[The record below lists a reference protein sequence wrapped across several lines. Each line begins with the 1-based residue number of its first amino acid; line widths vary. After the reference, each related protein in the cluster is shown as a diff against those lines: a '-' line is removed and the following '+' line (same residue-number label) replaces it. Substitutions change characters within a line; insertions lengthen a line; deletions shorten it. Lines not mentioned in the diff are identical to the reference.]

1 MLHFAIHAV
10 AILSPLVP
18 DKEDPV
24 WKSLKLHLRIFD
36 MMMQHA
42 ITRDGVS
49 ELAKLIHDWQK
60 LFLSIHEYQ
69 GLFKPKGH
77 FYSHYP
83 TDILKFGPTRLLQ

>member
-1 MLHFAIHAV
+1 
-10 AILSPLVP
+10 
-18 DKEDPV
+18 
-24 WKSLKLHLRIFD
+24 

-83 TDILKFGPTRLLQ
+83 TDILKFGPTRLSFPQPHLPFSRSLPSHLPFTPLLTLDQAVLVHAL